1 MELREIEFI
10 HIVMPLKEAFE
21 TSFGGIKDRPCILV
35 RVTEKGGEEGWGEV
49 VAGEGPWYSYETVD
63 TAWQI
68 LKDFILP
75 LMSKEVEPEGFHKRV
90 SRIRGHN
97 MAKAGVEEA
106 LWDLKAKLE
115 GRPLYE
121 VIGGVR
127 RSVEVGVSV
136 GIKRSLPELL
146 RSVSRFIEEGYHRIK
161 LKVKPGWDIEVVKGV
176 RNYWPDIALQV
187 DANGAYSLRD
197 AEHLKKLDYYDLLM
211 VEQPLAFDD
220 LVDHAELARMLR
232 TPLCLDESIKGL
244 EEAKVADRLGSCKII
259 NIKPG
264 RVGGLMP
271 SKMIHDLWNDKK
283 RGVWIGGMLETGV
296 GRGHLVALATL
307 KGVKYP
313 SDISASDRYYE
324 EDIVEPPWVQREG
337 KIDVRKATGI
347 GVDVLYDRVE
357 KFVKK
362 KVFGKPTIL

>member
-1 MELREIEFI
+1 MELREIELI
-10 HIVMPLKEAFE
+10 RIIMPLKEAFE
-21 TSFGGIKDRPCILV
+21 TSFGSIKDRPCILV
-35 RVTEKGGEEGWGEV
+35 RAVERGGEEGWGEV

-63 TAWQI
+63 TAWHV

-75 LMSKEVEPEGFHKRV
+75 LIGKDIEPEEFHKRV

-115 GRPLYE
+115 EKPLYE

-136 GIKRSLPELL
+136 GIKGSLSELL
-146 RSVSRFIEEGYHRIK
+146 RSVNRFIEEGYHRIK
-161 LKVKPGWDIEVVKGV
+161 LKVKPGWDVEVVEGL
-176 RNYWPDIALQV
+176 RTCWPDIDLQV

-197 AEHLKKLDYYDLLM
+197 AEHLRKLDGFNLLM

-220 LVDHAELARMLR
+220 LVDHAELARRLR

-244 EEAKVADRLGSCKII
+244 GEAKVADRLGSCEII

-264 RVGGLMP
+264 RVGGLVP
-271 SKMIHDLWNDKK
+271 SKAIHDLWYSKK
-283 RGVWIGGMLETGV
+283 RGVWIGGTLETGI

-307 KGVKYP
+307 KGVRYP

-324 EDIVEPPWVQREG
+324 EEIVEPPWIQKEG
-337 KIDVRKATGI
+337 KIDVRKAAGI
-347 GVDVLYDRVE
+347 GVDVLYDKIEKIVE
-357 KFVKK
+357 KKQ
-362 KVFGKPTIL
+362 VFKI